1 VLGTIVSLIL
11 GAHFKDYAVF
21 LLPITAGGFLYIVG
35 ADLIPELQHEAKL
48 SESIWQLTLIILG
61 IGIMALLAALE

>member
-1 VLGTIVSLIL
+1 
-11 GAHFKDYAVF
+11 VF